1 MKKLAFLIALLI
13 PLVTEAQHWAAD
25 IHTGTTSYVLGMND
39 KWIAN
44 ASDTGLFKP
53 PANAP
58 SNLDGGFFNKMVTI
72 TVVIDSCSGLL
83 GDLYI
88 GGIHN
93 NVVALFKS
101 ANYSEGT
108 TSYQHFAYFTD
119 YFPAV
124 LDTTGTTF
132 LDPNYTGKFTHTWY
146 IEKFPYGSP
155 AVYYDANT
163 ETSADILI
171 YFQAD

>member
-1 MKKLAFLIALLI
+1 MKKLVFLIALLI
-13 PLVTEAQHWAAD
+13 PIAIQAQHWAVD
-25 IHTGTTSYVLGMND
+25 IHTGSTSYTLGMND
-39 KWIAN
+39 RWITAT
-44 ASDTGLFKP
+44 SDTGLFKP
-53 PANAP
+53 AANSP

-72 TVVIDSCSGLL
+72 TVVIDSCSGID

-93 NVVALFKS
+93 NLVAMFKAAS
-101 ANYSEGT
+101 YPEGT

-124 LDTTGTTF
+124 VDTSGTVF
-132 LDPNYTGKFTHTWY
+132 LDKNYTGKFTHTWY
-146 IEKFPYGSP
+146 IEQFPYGSP

-163 ETSADILI
+163 ETSADIFI